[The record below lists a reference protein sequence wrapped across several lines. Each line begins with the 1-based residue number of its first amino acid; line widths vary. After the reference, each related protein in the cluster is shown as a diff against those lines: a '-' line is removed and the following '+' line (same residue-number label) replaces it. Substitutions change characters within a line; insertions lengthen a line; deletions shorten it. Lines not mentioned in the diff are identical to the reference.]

1 MHAAYKTMPHPCMDK
16 ALRSLDCNSLH
27 KFGYQRL
34 GVLLKLILAIAI
46 LLKKSLLT
54 LPNYI
59 RGSPDRA
66 YQFP

>member
-16 ALRSLDCNSLH
+16 ALRSLNCNSLH

-34 GVLLKLILAIAI
+34 GVLLKLILA
-46 LLKKSLLT
+46 KKSVLT